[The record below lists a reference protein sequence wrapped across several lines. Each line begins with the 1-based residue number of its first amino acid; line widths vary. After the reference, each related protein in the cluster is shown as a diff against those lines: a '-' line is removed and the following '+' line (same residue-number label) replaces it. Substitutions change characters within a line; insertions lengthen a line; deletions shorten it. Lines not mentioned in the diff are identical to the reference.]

1 MKQGLVEKEA
11 AVLNE
16 LEEFK
21 RYLERMKYRA
31 EAEALEAYLGKV
43 REARFDMDD
52 SKRVFDQ
59 HHSTYSTNW
68 VGDSRQA
75 YETLIGELEQASQ
88 SVYAVHEELTSAI
101 NEEIDR
107 LLQKAEGLK

>member
-1 MKQGLVEKEA
+1 M
-11 AVLNE
+11 LNE

-21 RYLERMKYRA
+21 RYLERTKYRA

-43 REARFDMDD
+43 REARFDIDD
-52 SKRVFDQ
+52 SKRVFDH
-59 HHSTYSTNW
+59 HHSAYSSNW
-68 VGDSRQA
+68 VGEAREA
-75 YETLIGELEQASQ
+75 YESLIGELEQASQ